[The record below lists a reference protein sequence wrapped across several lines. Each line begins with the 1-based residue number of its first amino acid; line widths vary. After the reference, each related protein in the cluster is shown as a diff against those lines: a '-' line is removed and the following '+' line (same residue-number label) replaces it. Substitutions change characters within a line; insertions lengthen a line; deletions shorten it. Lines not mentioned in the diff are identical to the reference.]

1 MGVPSL
7 RFDST
12 ETIETYRDYP
22 SIALSH
28 LVSVNFCTGSFLVH
42 VGGEASTQTRFARA
56 AHPGFGLCS
65 LPRSSHSYSCSSSQQ
80 SSRSGSAFSAFAF
93 SLLWLALP
101 RRRSLK
107 RRSCCWHAFD
117 RHCPIRHPEAIC
129 VRGGKAYLLC
139 TSAVSSSKKHWVV
152 LRQVGLWSQW
162 RTSAC
167 GEDNCI
173 NTRPVT
179 DADGMYV
186 HNFL

>member
-1 MGVPSL
+1 MDEQNRVQCRQLMGVPSL

-28 LVSVNFCTGSFLVH
+28 LVSVNLRRGSFLVH
-42 VGGEASTQTRFARA
+42 VGGEASTQTRFARGSSSWVWLLMLVA
-56 AHPGFGLCS
+56 PELTFIFMFKLPTIFTFWFGLF
-65 LPRSSHSYSCSSSQQ
+65 
-80 SSRSGSAFSAFAF
+80 GFAF

-139 TSAVSSSKKHWVV
+139 ISAVS
-152 LRQVGLWSQW
+152 RSQ
-162 RTSAC
+162 A
-167 GEDNCI
+167 
-173 NTRPVT
+173 
-179 DADGMYV
+179 
-186 HNFL
+186 

>member
-1 MGVPSL
+1 MDEQNRVQCRQLMGVPSL

-28 LVSVNFCTGSFLVH
+28 LVSVNLRRGSFLVH

-56 AHPGFGLCS
+56 AHPGFGSLCS

-129 VRGGKAYLLC
+129 VRGVKAYLLC
-139 TSAVSSSKKHWVV
+139 ISAVS
-152 LRQVGLWSQW
+152 RSQ
-162 RTSAC
+162 A
-167 GEDNCI
+167 
-173 NTRPVT
+173 
-179 DADGMYV
+179 
-186 HNFL
+186 